1 MRRCESF
8 LARKWCGRSCGV
20 VERCPLTMIIT
31 EESRPG
37 DHGGVVSSESWGR
50 CEHLDVDAH
59 PSAHRLDQRAIARD
73 AAAEHYPVAMKHR
86 GGTRGFLDQ
95 RLDQRILK
103 STCDIGAI
111 ALDVGRTSY
120 RVEHGG
126 LESAE

>member
-37 DHGGVVSSESWGR
+37 DHRGVVRSESRRGR
-50 CEHLDVDAH
+50 ERLDVDTHPCAH
-59 PSAHRLDQRAIARD
+59 SLDQRAIAGD
-73 AAAEHYPVAMKHR
+73 AAAQHYPVTMKHR
-86 GGTRGFLDQ
+86 GRARGFLDKC
-95 RLDQRILK
+95 LDECILK
-103 STCDIGAI
+103 STRYVGAI
-111 ALDVGRTSY
+111 ALDVGRAPY